1 MDQGRLF
8 VEQHAS
14 DETPWFLWVG
24 PPGPHD
30 PFDPPGE
37 WAHRYDPKM
46 IDPGLRRFSTNPLA
60 RMRAEQMQVKE
71 ASDRQIQEMRS
82 LYYGGIS
89 FIDHKIGQQIQ
100 DLKDRGEYDNT
111 WIIFTADHGEFA
123 GDFHLTTKGQ
133 FHWQADRIPLVIKPP
148 AKFSNIPRG
157 THADA
162 LVEFIDIATTICD
175 IAGGAGPGD
184 CGMSLLPILKGEV
197 PLAHHRQVAHS
208 QVGDTFMIQTS
219 RYKLIFQDK
228 DRIEVQAL
236 FDLEHDPGELN
247 NIVADEPEMVNQL
260 ITEVVKP
267 FFESTSDRLEDPW
280 RDTSPWQQWGR
291 SPHLEAM
298 EP

>member
-1 MDQGRLF
+1 LPEC
-8 VEQHAS
+8 EQN
-14 DETPWFLWVG
+14 
-24 PPGPHD
+24 
-30 PFDPPGE
+30 
-37 WAHRYDPKM
+37 KC
-46 IDPGLRRFSTNPLA
+46 NK
-60 RMRAEQMQVKE
+60 KE

-89 FIDHKIGQQIQ
+89 FIGHKIGQQIQ

-184 CGMSLLPILKGEV
+184 CGMSLLPIRRERYLWHTIGR
-197 PLAHHRQVAHS
+197 LLIHRS
-208 QVGDTFMIQTS
+208 GT
-219 RYKLIFQDK
+219 
-228 DRIEVQAL
+228 
-236 FDLEHDPGELN
+236 
-247 NIVADEPEMVNQL
+247 
-260 ITEVVKP
+260 
-267 FFESTSDRLEDPW
+267 
-280 RDTSPWQQWGR
+280 
-291 SPHLEAM
+291 HL
-298 EP
+298 